1 MPINLKKFFKDL
13 FYKKSNVIEAEIT
26 ETSIP
31 KVVEDCCNDSQWTF
45 VLALV
50 AILLGSV
57 LVNLWIRVI
66 NNFTYHTL
74 GLSPDSTIWALI
86 IALTATGLLVL
97 YVAIVLDDDT
107 SKAVKQNITGVSY
120 AAVMPAITG
129 AMAIDMGAVDT
140 GGL

>member
-1 MPINLKKFFKDL
+1 MPINLKKFFKEL
-13 FYKKSNVIEAEIT
+13 FYKKSNVVETEIQQGV
-26 ETSIP
+26 P
-31 KVVEDCCNDSQWTF
+31 KVIEECCTTSHWTF

-74 GLSPDSTIWALI
+74 KLNPDSTTWAFI
-86 IALTATGLLVL
+86 IALLATGVLVL
-97 YVAIVLDDDT
+97 YVALVLDDDT
-107 SKAVKQNITGVSY
+107 SNSVKQSITGVSY
-120 AAVMPAITG
+120 AAVMPALTG
-129 AMAIDMGAVDT
+129 AMSIDMNAVDT